1 MNIFQVVSDVSSS
14 SAAANDSLSKW
25 TKYESRG
32 ANDSESFAAL
42 RAKKTKERLQDIEQD
57 MFDRSERQFLREQR
71 SANVK
76 KVLAESSDLSDNFN
90 GLSNGVSSMK
100 ITKRTQKQITSY

>member
-1 MNIFQVVSDVSSS
+1 MGLVLSVSFTLHHVTSP
-14 SAAANDSLSKW
+14 
-25 TKYESRG
+25 
-32 ANDSESFAAL
+32 
-42 RAKKTKERLQDIEQD
+42 IEQD

-90 GLSNGVSSMK
+90 GLSNGVSSMN